1 MLPVDDNDSADA
13 ITINATTTTTTAGGD
28 NDDEAN
34 SVFVSRDRKK
44 TLSRQTTILD
54 FDTQGQYNWNTCNW
68 LYVKL
73 TSAIRTNVT

>member
-54 FDTQGQYNWNTCNW
+54 FDTQGQYN
-68 LYVKL
+68 
-73 TSAIRTNVT
+73 